1 MHLRNHLQDN
11 IHSKHDIHDIHDI
24 HLRYFDDIARQL
36 SNNHIAL
43 CKYET

>member
-1 MHLRNHLQDN
+1 MHLRNHLQHN
-11 IHSKHDIHDIHDI
+11 IHSKHDIH
-24 HLRYFDDIARQL
+24 LQYFDDIARQL